1 MSLIFSSGCD
11 SEQVT
16 AGILGYTQVSW
27 DDVSGKTK
35 QPRVEDKTFAELT
48 HEERVAAVAL
58 GFTGKTWD
66 NESGKEK
73 QPSTDDKNWSELTA
87 CGEYCISTFRM
98 CSPLLS
104 VCHHAFPSHS
114 RSLLGIAS
122 DCDNVW
128 NMALVVAYSLALQNN
143 DQTRLLDNR
152 TFEQQ
157 LI

>member
-1 MSLIFSSGCD
+1 MYCSLISISFLTIGHVSGRTPHQSLSLIFSSGCD

-58 GFTGKTWD
+58 GYTAKTWD

-73 QPSTDDKNWSELTA
+73 EPASEDKLWAELTA
-87 CGEYCISTFRM
+87 CGE
-98 CSPLLS
+98 
-104 VCHHAFPSHS
+104 
-114 RSLLGIAS
+114 
-122 DCDNVW
+122 
-128 NMALVVAYSLALQNN
+128 
-143 DQTRLLDNR
+143 
-152 TFEQQ
+152 
-157 LI
+157 